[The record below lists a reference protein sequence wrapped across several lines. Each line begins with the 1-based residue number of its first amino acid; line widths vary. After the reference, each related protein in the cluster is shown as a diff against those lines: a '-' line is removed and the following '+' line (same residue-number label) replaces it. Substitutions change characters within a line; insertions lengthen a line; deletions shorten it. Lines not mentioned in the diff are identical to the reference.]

1 MQAGPG
7 ATVQEPP
14 ADRRLDGLSQKFRM
28 LMASTTACYKLFR
41 EKQKEGHGEAIMF
54 KGECPRGPGSQPAPG
69 GPLGGRAGERFD
81 PDTQLRFRSSSPLRG
96 LGVTLAGGGPASAAV
111 SPTSRRRL
119 PLRILDS
126 GLGFFG
132 PPCGTLQ
139 RAPAPKES

>member
-81 PDTQLRFRSSSPLRG
+81 HDTQLRFRSSSWW
-96 LGVTLAGGGPASAAV
+96 VTLVGGGPASAAV
-111 SPTSRRRL
+111 SPTSSRPL

-126 GLGFFG
+126 GPGFFG
-132 PPCGTLQ
+132 LPCGMLQ
-139 RAPAPKES
+139 RAPAPEES